1 MDNTISEK
9 VWACAQWE
17 IHNARYCIQEIEGAV
32 EACAQRWPVPR
43 LLFERTQLTTKPKGI
58 DMAVKEVKRIIKEF
72 KDRRMEGMN
81 MTPEEIH
88 ARINDERRGW
98 ANLF

>member
-1 MDNTISEK
+1 
-9 VWACAQWE
+9 
-17 IHNARYCIQEIEGAV
+17 
-32 EACAQRWPVPR
+32 
-43 LLFERTQLTTKPKGI
+43 
-58 DMAVKEVKRIIKEF
+58 MAVKEVKRIIKEF